1 MAIKLKGR
9 AIFLHIPK
17 TGGTWVEKV
26 LQQLGIAESSV
37 GHKHADLNRAIFP
50 HGLKEA
56 IPWTF
61 HAFIRKLT
69 GKSTLNESIPV
80 FCFVRHP
87 LTWYESWWKFNQKLN
102 WPTWGH
108 VEDVNNWHPC
118 SALNGLGDPDFNRFI
133 ENVVSCAPGFVTG
146 LFLRYIGEGS
156 PILGRQESLEQD
168 LLTILD
174 TLGYRIDK
182 ENIRLPRRANE
193 SMIPANRVISWDD
206 TLRSEV
212 LKLEYPILRRCRYDD
227 SERREQYK

>member
-1 MAIKLKGR
+1 MAIKLKGG

-26 LQQLGIAESSV
+26 LQQLRLAESLV

-50 HGLKEA
+50 HGLKET
-56 IPWTF
+56 IPWISRASLRRLAGQPTCD
-61 HAFIRKLT
+61 
-69 GKSTLNESIPV
+69 ESIPV

-108 VEDVNNWHPC
+108 VENVNNWHPC

-133 ENVVSCAPGFVTG
+133 ENVVSYAPGFVTG

-156 PILGRQESLEQD
+156 PILGRQESLAHD

-174 TLGYRIDK
+174 TLGYGIDK
-182 ENIRLPRRANE
+182 ENIHLPGRANE
-193 SMIPANRVISWDD
+193 SATPGNHAITWDD
-206 TLRSEV
+206 TLRDEL
-212 LKLEYPILRRCRYDD
+212 LKLEYPILKRCGYGASD
-227 SERREQYK
+227 